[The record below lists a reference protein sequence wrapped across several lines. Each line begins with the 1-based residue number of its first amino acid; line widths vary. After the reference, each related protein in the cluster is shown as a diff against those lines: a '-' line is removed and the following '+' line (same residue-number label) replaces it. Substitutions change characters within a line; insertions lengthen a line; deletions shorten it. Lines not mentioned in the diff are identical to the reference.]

1 MSLETESGF
10 HLKFTQEPEVK
21 NPIVIEG
28 LPGIGH
34 VGRLAA
40 RQLVLELKAKKFAVL
55 HSDHFPPQ
63 VLIGKS
69 GLVHTMRND
78 FYYWKAEKEGQND
91 LLFVIGNTQSASNE
105 GQYLLSN
112 KILDIMEKYQPAAVI
127 TLGGLGVGKV
137 VEKPKVF
144 GAITH
149 KKFIS
154 DLEAHGV
161 IVSRDNVGQI
171 IGISGLM
178 LGLAKLRGIYGACL
192 MGETSGFYI
201 DPNSAKAVLKVLS
214 GFLDVEVGMKQLD
227 SMAKAAKERAAEAQV
242 LEKKMMEDL
251 GMIQKKTGDE
261 ELRYIG

>member
-1 MSLETESGF
+1 
-10 HLKFTQEPEVK
+10 
-21 NPIVIEG
+21 
-28 LPGIGH
+28 
-34 VGRLAA
+34 
-40 RQLVLELKAKKFAVL
+40 
-55 HSDHFPPQ
+55 
-63 VLIGKS
+63 
-69 GLVHTMRND
+69 
-78 FYYWKAEKEGQND
+78 
-91 LLFVIGNTQSASNE
+91 
-105 GQYLLSN
+105 
-112 KILDIMEKYQPAAVI
+112 AVI

-137 VEKPKVF
+137 VERPKVF

-171 IGISGLM
+171 IGISGLL
-178 LGLAKLRGIYGACL
+178 LGLAKLRGLYGACL

-214 GFLDVEVGMKQLD
+214 GFLGVEVGMKQLD
-227 SMAKAAKERAAEAQV
+227 EMTKAAKERAAEAQV

>member
-1 MSLETESGF
+1 MSSEKQSGF
-10 HLKFTQEPEVK
+10 HIKITQEPDVT

-40 RQLVLELKAKKFAVL
+40 RQLVLGLRAKKFAVL

-63 VLIGKS
+63 VMIGKS

-78 FYYWKAEKEGQND
+78 FYFWKAEKKDQKD
-91 LLFVIGNTQSASNE
+91 IIFVIGNTQSASNE

-112 KILDIMEKYQPAAVI
+112 KILDVAEKYQPEAVI

-149 KKFIS
+149 KRFIPE
-154 DLEAHGV
+154 LEELGV
-161 IVSRDNVGQI
+161 VVRRDNVGQI
-171 IGISGLM
+171 IGISGLL
-178 LGLAKLRGIYGACL
+178 LGLSKLRGIYGACL

-214 GFLDVEVGMKQLD
+214 GFLNIKITTEQLD
-227 SMAKAAKERAAEAQV
+227 SMTKTAKKRAAEAQV

-251 GMIQKKTGDE
+251 GMIQKKPGDE